1 MEDVDRL
8 KRQIDGLSTQM
19 ESMFHKISLNSD
31 QLEGIAEELRAM
43 DILGPGPIPI
53 SGGKSGNSTETKR
66 SRVNLG
72 EKAFQA
78 LGEDTRAQINQ
89 VYKEIA
95 RLKDEIQ
102 TRDIEYSKKFDEFSV
117 SGPQTNQTKQE
128 TLVSGE
134 DPKKMREFIK
144 METEHIYDFIK
155 EFVNEIALSHIRSI
169 QSRRKGTTDKME
181 SLDWM
186 TRNNEFVSPKLFAR
200 FVRVCHDIYDKS
212 GQEKTAMYFAD
223 HDSDVLLNIR
233 DALLEAIKPNTNEMV
248 KGYLPNYL
256 EALEI
261 ALLNEYNQERGVEI
275 GIHDIMITVI
285 TGEVDEGVSLRAEK
299 CMSILLAKDTL
310 IQKCVGKTVF
320 VKWLANCLRKKNSD
334 IILAES
340 RLNILAMAFKST
352 PVTENILKHNNNLAN
367 EVVKQLR
374 SSKASNAVLEAN
386 VQAFYNF
393 STCSTLLDYITPPE
407 VLETVIEIAN
417 EVPINKL
424 KQTLYKGLNNFV
436 KKQKFLELIQ
446 KSGMLEVIRNTTI

>member
-1 MEDVDRL
+1 MLLEKGVDLDEDFVRKEFL
-8 KRQIDGLSTQM
+8 GM
-19 ESMFHKISLNSD
+19 
-31 QLEGIAEELRAM
+31 RA
-43 DILGPGPIPI
+43 D
-53 SGGKSGNSTETKR
+53 
-66 SRVNLG
+66 
-72 EKAFQA
+72 
-78 LGEDTRAQINQ
+78 
-89 VYKEIA
+89 
-95 RLKDEIQ
+95 
-102 TRDIEYSKKFDEFSV
+102 
-117 SGPQTNQTKQE
+117 QE
-128 TLVSGE
+128 TLNEKMQILNDELVGVRVQVEEVHKAEQMNKERGSGDGRSPFTEDMKLHITQVQKEMAKLREDLVKRENELGRKLETTILSSISKKGGVDHLE
-134 DPKKMREFIK
+134 DPKKIRELIRT
-144 METEHIYDFIK
+144 ETEHIFEFIQ
-155 EFVNEIALSHIRSI
+155 EYVNEIAMNQIGIVKSTKRGS
-169 QSRRKGTTDKME
+169 TEKMDA
-181 SLDWM
+181 LDWM
-186 TRNNEFVSPKLFAR
+186 VRNIEFISPSIFNSFKKT
-200 FVRVCHDIYDKS
+200 CHEIYEKNNP
-212 GQEKTAMYFAD
+212 EKTTMYLSA
-223 HDSDVLLNIR
+223 HSSDVLLSLRKLIL
-233 DALLEAIKPNTNEMV
+233 DAIEPNANEMV

-310 IQKCVGKTVF
+310 IQKCIGKTVF
-320 VKWLANCLRKKNSD
+320 VKWLANCLRKKSSD

-367 EVVKQLR
+367 EVIKQLR

-393 STCSTLLDYITPPE
+393 STCSTLLDYVTPPE
-407 VLETVIEIAN
+407 ILETVIEIAN